1 MIVRRP
7 YMKKKYFALFVI
19 AAVILVMAACTK
31 KTTEVTGITELKHFP
46 IDSIDELIS
55 TSGGVIDNAVSTD
68 GRGSLRVDAA
78 PGRTVV
84 LLFEIHDLNIDNAR
98 LVYQAK
104 VRTENVEG
112 LVYLEMWCG
121 FTGLGESFSRNL
133 DTPLSGTS
141 NWTTMMAPFFLKKGE
156 KPQYV
161 KLNLVVEGKGTAW
174 IDDVRLF
181 KAPN

>member
-1 MIVRRP
+1 
-7 YMKKKYFALFVI
+7 MKKKYFALFVV
-19 AAVILVMAACTK
+19 AAVMLVMAACTK

-46 IDSIDELIS
+46 IDSIDEVI
-55 TSGGVIDNAVSTD
+55 TKSGVVIDKAVSTD
-68 GRGSLRVDAA
+68 GNGSLRVDAA

-84 LLFEIHDLNIDNAR
+84 LLFEIQNINIDNAR

-121 FTGLGESFSRNL
+121 FTGYGESFSRNMG
-133 DTPLSGTS
+133 TVMSGS
-141 NWTTMMAPFFLKKGE
+141 NEWTTVMAPFFLKAGE

-181 KAPN
+181 KAPY

>member
-1 MIVRRP
+1 
-7 YMKKKYFALFVI
+7 MKNKYFALFVA
-19 AAVILVMAACTK
+19 AAVMLVMAACSK
-31 KTTEVTGITELKHFP
+31 KTTGLTGITELKHFA
-46 IDSIDELIS
+46 IDSIDEVIS
-55 TSGGVIDNAVSTD
+55 KSGVVIDKAVSTD
-68 GRGSLRVDAA
+68 GNGSLRVDAA

-84 LLFEIHDLNIDNAR
+84 LLCEIHDLNIDNAR

-121 FTGLGESFSRNL
+121 FTGYGEVFSRNM
-133 DTPLSGTS
+133 DTVMRGT
-141 NWTTMMAPFFLKKGE
+141 NDWTTVITPFFLKAGQ
-156 KPQYV
+156 KPEYV

-181 KAPN
+181 KAPLN

>member
-1 MIVRRP
+1 
-7 YMKKKYFALFVI
+7 MKKKYFALFVV
-19 AAVILVMAACTK
+19 AAVILIMTACTK
-31 KTTEVTGITELKHFP
+31 KTTERTGITELKHFP
-46 IDSIDELIS
+46 MDSIDELINK
-55 TSGGVIDNAVSTD
+55 SGGVIDKAVSTD
-68 GRGSLRVDAA
+68 GNGSLRVDAA

-84 LLFEIHDLNIDNAR
+84 RLFEIQGINIDNAR

-104 VRTENVEG
+104 VRSENVEG

-121 FTGLGESFSRNL
+121 FTGLGEAFSRNM
-133 DTPLSGTS
+133 DTSISGA
-141 NWTTMMAPFFLKKGE
+141 NEWTTMMTPFFLKTGE

-181 KAPN
+181 KAPY

>member
-1 MIVRRP
+1 
-7 YMKKKYFALFVI
+7 MKNKYFALFVA
-19 AAVILVMAACTK
+19 AAVILIMAACSK
-31 KTTEVTGITELKHFP
+31 KTTGLTGITELKHFA
-46 IDSIDELIS
+46 IDSIDEVI
-55 TSGGVIDNAVSTD
+55 TKSGVAVDKTVSAD
-68 GRGSLRVDAA
+68 GSGSLRIDAA

-98 LVYQAK
+98 LVYQAQ

-121 FTGLGESFSRNL
+121 FTGLGESFSRNM
-133 DTPLSGTS
+133 DTVMSGS
-141 NWTTMMAPFFLKKGE
+141 NEWTTVMTPFFLKAGE

-181 KAPN
+181 KAPY

>member
-1 MIVRRP
+1 
-7 YMKKKYFALFVI
+7 MKNKYFALFVA
-19 AAVILVMAACTK
+19 AAVILIMAACTK

-46 IDSIDELIS
+46 IDSIAEII
-55 TSGGVIDNAVSTD
+55 TKSGVVIDKAVSTD
-68 GRGSLRVDAA
+68 GNGSLRVDAA
-78 PGRTVV
+78 GGITVTR
-84 LLFEIHDLNIDNAR
+84 LFEIQDINIDNAR

-121 FTGLGESFSRNL
+121 FTGLGESFSRNM
-133 DTPLSGTS
+133 DTPISGAS
-141 NWTTMMAPFFLKKGE
+141 DWTTMMAPFFLKKDE

-181 KAPN
+181 KAPLN